1 MFTNRIGLARPSA
14 ASAEPCPGRT
24 VGAALPDTMRILIV
38 DDDPLICEFVRRG
51 LQEEGHV
58 VDVAHDG
65 QHGRMLALVEP
76 YDALILDVVLPDAMG
91 YDIAREIRSKS
102 KDVPILMLTSKN
114 RTEDIVS
121 GLDSGADDYLVKP
134 FVLDELK
141 ARVRAL
147 VRRGG
152 AVRDD
157 TLAYAG
163 VTLDRKTRR
172 AFVDGTRIRLTPKEF
187 TLLER
192 FLLAPG
198 STLSRTE
205 LLEKV
210 WDITFDPGSNV
221 VDVHVARLRRK
232 LRTAKASASIV
243 TVRGVGFA
251 LTDDPD
257 SFVD

>member
-1 MFTNRIGLARPSA
+1 
-14 ASAEPCPGRT
+14 
-24 VGAALPDTMRILIV
+24 MRILIV
-38 DDDPLICEFVRRG
+38 DDDPLIAEFVRRG

-65 QHGRMLALVEP
+65 EHGRTLALVEP
-76 YDALILDVVLPDAMG
+76 YDAVILDVVLPDAMG
-91 YDIAREIRSKS
+91 YDIARAIRAQKS
-102 KDVPILMLTSKN
+102 DVPILMLTSKN

-157 TLAYAG
+157 IISYGG
-163 VTLDRKTRR
+163 VRLEPKTRR
-172 AFVDGTRIRLTPKEF
+172 AFIGERRLRLTPKEF
-187 TLLER
+187 VLLER
-192 FLLAPG
+192 FLLAPER
-198 STLSRTE
+198 TLTRTE

-210 WDITFDPGSNV
+210 WDIHFDPGSNV

-232 LRTAKASASIV
+232 LRTAEESTPAIV

-251 LTDDPD
+251 LTSDPGAFDDD
-257 SFVD
+257 GT

>member
-1 MFTNRIGLARPSA
+1 
-14 ASAEPCPGRT
+14 
-24 VGAALPDTMRILIV
+24 MRLLIV
-38 DDDPLICEFVRRG
+38 DDDPLIAEFVRRG

-65 QHGRMLALVEP
+65 EHGRMLALVEP

-91 YDIAREIRSKS
+91 HDIAREIRARN
-102 KDVPILMLTSKN
+102 KDVPILMLTSKS

-121 GLDSGADDYLVKP
+121 GLDAGADDYLVKP
-134 FVLDELK
+134 FQLDELK

-157 TLAYAG
+157 TLDFAG

-172 AFVDGTRIRLTPKEF
+172 AFVDKSRLKLTPKEF

-192 FLLAPG
+192 FLLSPEK
-198 STLSRTE
+198 TLTRTD

-210 WDITFDPGSNV
+210 WDIHFDPGSNV

-232 LRTAKASASIV
+232 LRSAKATPAIV

-251 LTDDPD
+251 LTDDPSAFD
-257 SFVD
+257 DDAA

>member
-1 MFTNRIGLARPSA
+1 
-14 ASAEPCPGRT
+14 
-24 VGAALPDTMRILIV
+24 MRILIV
-38 DDDPLICEFVRRG
+38 DDDPLIAEFVRRG

-65 QHGRMLALVEP
+65 EQGRMLAMVEP
-76 YDALILDVVLPDAMG
+76 YDALILDVVLPDAIG
-91 YDIAREIRSKS
+91 YDIARAIRREKR
-102 KDVPILMLTSKN
+102 DVPILMLTSKN

-157 TLAYAG
+157 AISYGTVRLEP
-163 VTLDRKTRR
+163 KTRR
-172 AFVDGTRIRLTPKEF
+172 AFIGERRLRLTPKEF
-187 TLLER
+187 VLLER
-192 FLLAPG
+192 FLLAPER
-198 STLSRTE
+198 TITRTE

-210 WDITFDPGSNV
+210 WDIHFDPGSNV

-232 LRTAKASASIV
+232 LRGAETEAPAIV
-243 TVRGVGFA
+243 TIRGVGFA
-251 LTDDPD
+251 LTSDPSAFDDD
-257 SFVD
+257 AI

>member
-1 MFTNRIGLARPSA
+1 
-14 ASAEPCPGRT
+14 
-24 VGAALPDTMRILIV
+24 MRILIV
-38 DDDPLICEFVRRG
+38 DDDPLISEFVRRG

-65 QHGRMLALVEP
+65 EHGRMLALVEP
-76 YDALILDVVLPDAMG
+76 YDALILDVVLPDAVG
-91 YDIAREIRSKS
+91 YDIAREIRARS

-121 GLDSGADDYLVKP
+121 GLDAGADDYLVKP
-134 FVLDELK
+134 FQLEELK

-157 TLAYAG
+157 TLAFAG

-172 AFVDGTRIRLTPKEF
+172 AFVDTNRLKLTPKEF

-198 STLSRTE
+198 KTLTRTE

-232 LRTAKASASIV
+232 LRSARAAPAIV

-257 SFVD
+257 AFDGENADRA